1 MLFDPDR
8 WLSDPDGWDFFRVF
22 FVFDDFF
29 FVFLYCL
36 IYCFSVGCVFLW

>member
-1 MLFDPDR
+1 MLFDPDG

-29 FVFLYCL
+29 LYFC
-36 IYCFSVGCVFLW
+36 IV